1 MTKIAL
7 RSSILGILLVSLAAL
22 PAMAQPPIPAGSDY
36 WVTPANG
43 QTVFEFPEGDVES
56 LCGAPI
62 SAAWDHKVALR
73 GVPTVGSDWDTRVA
87 RLDNAVFDTTGTAVT
102 RIQVKDLN
110 LASIAAHATPC
121 RRINWKVSLAC
132 CPQPI
137 TRMVLRSDATGG
149 GVFHANLSVSVEFKA
164 FNADNGAY
172 IGSLF
177 YTRELPDQASGT
189 PWSYG
194 GPTGFRPGITTANT
208 CIDVL
213 RQKLSQFAPTSSHYY
228 WISDMIAQGI
238 CHKPT

>member
-7 RSSILGILLVSLAAL
+7 RSSILGLLLVSLAAL

-43 QTVFEFPEGDVES
+43 QTIFEFPEGDVES

-62 SAAWDHKVALR
+62 SATWNHKLPLR

-87 RLDNAVFDTTGTAVT
+87 RLDNAVFDSSGAAVT
-102 RIQVKDLN
+102 RIQVKELN
-110 LASIAAHATPC
+110 LANINLHSTPC
-121 RRINWKVSLAC
+121 GRLNWKVSLAC

-137 TRMVLRSDATGG
+137 TKMVLRADGTTG
-149 GVFHANLSVSVEFKA
+149 GVFSANISVSVEFKA
-164 FNADNGAY
+164 FAASGAY

-177 YTRELPDQASGT
+177 YTRELPELGGGT

-194 GPTGFRPGITTANT
+194 GPTGFRPGITVANT

-213 RQKLSQFAPTSSHYY
+213 RKKLSQYAPESSHYY
-228 WISDMIAQGI
+228 WISDMIAQGL